1 MRLISNQGVSLD
13 LLVDSLQLCYLCHL
27 SCSFHEFL
35 CAVYYAYSGLSSV
48 HDDSNILH
56 WLKSDQNT
64 YKEIAEHFKKEWV
77 KFTSSLKEAPKPQA
91 IFAIQNKE
99 TERKYSRYG
108 SGIRKAGRGSNSDL
122 FYHGTKL
129 LCDLVTSKRCCS
141 DSECG
146 VCGISQQG
154 FDMDRVATNIPRFQ
168 RFGKGIY
175 LAPNSSKCHDYTQG
189 NQDYGVRAQL
199 LCLVAQG
206 ARCELMYNNTSLKV
220 APDGADSVYGKK
232 GGSLNY
238 DEIVVFDSDA
248 VWPQYIVVYELNGVD
263 KIAK

>member
-1 MRLISNQGVSLD
+1 MGIFI
-13 LLVDSLQLCYLCHL
+13 CI
-27 SCSFHEFL
+27 
-35 CAVYYAYSGLSSV
+35 ASSPF

-77 KFTSSLKEAPKPQA
+77 KFTSSLKKPPEPQA

-99 TERKYSRYG
+99 LERKYRQYS
-108 SGIRKAGRGSNSDL
+108 SGIRKSGRGSNSDL

-129 LCDLVTSKRCCS
+129 LCDLVTSKRCCCNN
-141 DSECG
+141 ECG
-146 VCGISQQG
+146 ICAISQKG
-154 FDMDRVATNIPRFQ
+154 FDMDKVATNIPFQ

-189 NQDYGVRAQL
+189 NEDYGMRAQL

-206 ARCELMYNNTSLKV
+206 ARCELMYNNTKLV
-220 APDGADSVYGKK
+220 EAPDGTDSVYGKK

-238 DEIVVFDSDA
+238 DEIVVFDSVA
-248 VWPQYIVVYELNGVD
+248 VWPQYIIVYEHDGVG